1 MCEYDTLNTM
11 YMMRLTFWIVW
22 SYHFWIPPS
31 MSMTDVLMTLLILI
45 TRYKD
50 DLDFILI
57 ENVAH
62 LNYDLGFELLKQELS
77 GLP

>member
-1 MCEYDTLNTM
+1 
-11 YMMRLTFWIVW
+11 
-22 SYHFWIPPS
+22 
-31 MSMTDVLMTLLILI
+31 MTLLILI
-45 TRYKD
+45 TRYRD